1 MKRIL
6 VVYMLIF
13 LCVLSPYAQTNALI
27 EQMQKE
33 RAAIEQQI
41 SESEKLLAG
50 TEGDIATQVANL
62 NTISALLKERKKL
75 LEQTKK
81 DIRSLN
87 AQTLKLETEIKQLQS
102 EYDECSDRY
111 ADACRFYQHQQVS
124 FNPITFLFSSSTFKQ
139 LTRRMRY
146 IGEYSSSLESL
157 AVEIKEKQDTLKSK
171 KAQVELAREEKLI
184 LQKEQQKNEAA
195 VAAEEKS
202 QRAIVNKLKSK
213 RTALK
218 KEIQSQ
224 QKKITELN
232 KEIDRQIQ
240 LAIKEQQKETQT
252 GGTLKV
258 EEDIKLTGSF
268 ESNKGKLPIPITGS
282 YLIVGNYG
290 VQNVAG
296 MKDVKINNLGIDI
309 QGTEGSQARV
319 IFNGVVTTVF
329 QQGKGQIGVLVRH
342 GKYISVYCNL
352 SEIAVKK
359 GDELKT
365 GDIIG
370 NIHKSDNGQRILHFQ
385 LHKETAKLNPMD
397 WLRR

>member
-6 VVYMLIF
+6 VVYMLIS

-171 KAQVELAREEKLI
+171 KAQIELAREEKLI

-213 RTALK
+213 RSALK

-385 LHKETAKLNPMD
+385 LHKETVKLNPMD

>member
-1 MKRIL
+1 
-6 VVYMLIF
+6 
-13 LCVLSPYAQTNALI
+13 
-27 EQMQKE
+27 
-33 RAAIEQQI
+33 
-41 SESEKLLAG
+41 
-50 TEGDIATQVANL
+50 
-62 NTISALLKERKKL
+62 
-75 LEQTKK
+75 
-81 DIRSLN
+81 
-87 AQTLKLETEIKQLQS
+87 
-102 EYDECSDRY
+102 
-111 ADACRFYQHQQVS
+111 
-124 FNPITFLFSSSTFKQ
+124 
-139 LTRRMRY
+139 MRY

-218 KEIQSQ
+218 REIQSQ

-252 GGTLKV
+252 GGAIKV

>member
-1 MKRIL
+1 MKKIL
-6 VVYMLIF
+6 VVYMLIS

-171 KAQVELAREEKLI
+171 KAQIELAREEKLI

>member
-6 VVYMLIF
+6 VVYMLIS
-13 LCVLSPYAQTNALI
+13 LCVVSPYAQTNALI

-102 EYDECSDRY
+102 EYDECSNRY

-157 AVEIKEKQDTLKSK
+157 AVEIKEKQDALKSK
-171 KAQVELAREEKLI
+171 KAQIELAREEKLI

-218 KEIQSQ
+218 REIQSQ

-252 GGTLKV
+252 GGALKV
-258 EEDIKLTGSF
+258 EEEIKLTGSF

-385 LHKETAKLNPMD
+385 LHKETVKLNPMD

>member
-1 MKRIL
+1 MKKIL
-6 VVYMLIF
+6 VVYMLIS

-213 RTALK
+213 RSALK

-309 QGTEGSQARV
+309 QGAEGSQARV

>member
-1 MKRIL
+1 
-6 VVYMLIF
+6 MLIS
-13 LCVLSPYAQTNALI
+13 LCVLSSYAQTNALI

-50 TEGDIATQVANL
+50 TEGDIAAQVANL

-171 KAQVELAREEKLI
+171 KAQIELAREEKLI

>member
-6 VVYMLIF
+6 VVYMLIS
-13 LCVLSPYAQTNALI
+13 LCVVSPYAQTNALI

-102 EYDECSDRY
+102 EYDECSNRY

-171 KAQVELAREEKLI
+171 KAQIELAREEKLI

-218 KEIQSQ
+218 REIQSQ

-252 GGTLKV
+252 GGALKV

>member
-6 VVYMLIF
+6 VVYMLIS
-13 LCVLSPYAQTNALI
+13 LCVVSPYAQTNALI

-102 EYDECSDRY
+102 EYDECSNRY

-157 AVEIKEKQDTLKSK
+157 AVEIKEKQDALKSK
-171 KAQVELAREEKLI
+171 KAQIELAREEKLI

-218 KEIQSQ
+218 REIQSQ

-252 GGTLKV
+252 GGALKV

-296 MKDVKINNLGIDI
+296 MKDVKIKNLGIDI

-385 LHKETAKLNPMD
+385 LHKETVKLNPMD

>member
-1 MKRIL
+1 MKKIL
-6 VVYMLIF
+6 VVYMLIS

-102 EYDECSDRY
+102 EYDECSNRY

-213 RTALK
+213 RSALK

-309 QGTEGSQARV
+309 QGAEGSQARV